1 MTGSGPDAAAS
12 TLARWQELTRDFA
25 FRSPGTTLHARISEL
40 LVDLIQSNDLTPGEK
55 LPPERELAQ
64 MLGISL
70 APVRQA
76 ILDVVSKGLLE
87 RRRGRGTFVRGPGLD
102 EKISILHS
110 LTESLRAQHIEV
122 ETRVLRQEEV
132 AMPREVAR
140 ALALRERTALL
151 LERVAM
157 VGREPVAL
165 LQAYLSLRAYPKLL
179 DASFASRSLYETLQD
194 QYGTVVTKAD
204 SVIELARSTSADSGK
219 LGIAVGEP
227 LLKVEGTAFAQTG
240 EPVEYFRVLYRG
252 DRVRFHLESHRE
264 SDRVVRLTSAGHE
277 DRRPARRAGLRPGL
291 PQRRPASGAAGH
303 PFPAT
308 GRR

>member
-1 MTGSGPDAAAS
+1 MTGSAPDVAAETS
-12 TLARWQELTRDFA
+12 ARWQELTRDFA
-25 FRSPGTTLHARISEL
+25 LLDPGMTLHARISQL
-40 LVDLIQSNDLTPGEK
+40 LVDLIQSDALTPGEQ

-64 MLGISL
+64 MLGVSL

-110 LTESLRAQHIEV
+110 LTESMRAQHLEV
-122 ETRVLRQEEV
+122 ETRVLRQQQV
-132 AMPREVAR
+132 PMPREVAR
-140 ALALRERTALL
+140 ALALQERTAML
-151 LERVAM
+151 LERVAI

-165 LQAYLSLRAYPKLL
+165 LQAFLSLRAYPKLL
-179 DASFASRSLYETLQD
+179 EASFAHRSLYETLQD
-194 QYGTVVTKAD
+194 QYGTLVTKAD
-204 SVIELARSTSADSGK
+204 SVIELARSTSEYSGK

-264 SDRVVRLTSAGHE
+264 SDRVVALMSTAHD
-277 DRRPARRAGLRPGL
+277 DRALARRAGLR
-291 PQRRPASGAAGH
+291 A
-303 PFPAT
+303 
-308 GRR
+308 